1 MRVLLL
7 RWSVFPGAPSCARR
21 GPQLSVKTPGADRQT
36 DVIVVGGG
44 ASGLMCAISAGYRG
58 RRVLVLEKGPKCG
71 LKILVSGGGRC
82 NFTNTF
88 ADPREH
94 YLSQNPHFCISAM
107 KRFAPQDFVD
117 MVENASIAYHEK
129 TPGQLFCDES
139 ARDIVAM
146 LLQHC
151 EWAGVEVRTAQE
163 VTAVTARGEGGFE
176 LATHERTYMAP
187 KVVIASG
194 GLSMPKIAS
203 DLAFRTARRLELA
216 VVPPR
221 AALVPLTWN
230 NADKQRYAGLS
241 GISLLADVGCG
252 GASFRDSILFTHR
265 GLSGPAML
273 QISSFWRE
281 GEAVTIDLLPGIDV
295 EAWLREQ
302 RDVSA
307 RQLLST
313 VLRTRLPKRLVDALA
328 EHWFVDQKI
337 GGLPSRELVA
347 LALRLNGWAFVPGG
361 SEGYRTA
368 EVTLGGIS
376 TDEVSSKT
384 FELRHWPHLYAI
396 GEALDVT
403 GWLGGYN
410 FQWAWASGW
419 CCGQAL

>member
-1 MRVLLL
+1 MER
-7 RWSVFPGAPSCARR
+7 SSKSQPP
-21 GPQLSVKTPGADRQT
+21 

-88 ADPREH
+88 ADPGEH

-107 KRFAPQDFVD
+107 KRFSPQDFVD
-117 MVENASIAYHEK
+117 MVENAAIAYHEK

-139 ARDIVAM
+139 ARDILAM

-151 EWAGVEVRTAQE
+151 AWAGVEVRVMQE
-163 VTAVTARGEGGFE
+163 VTAVTAKGEGGFDVST
-176 LATHERTYMAP
+176 AGHVFSAS
-187 KVVIASG
+187 KVVLASG

-203 DLAFRTARRLELA
+203 DLAFRTARRLDLPVIE
-216 VVPPR
+216 PR

-230 NADKQRYAGLS
+230 TRDKERYAALS
-241 GISLLADVGCG
+241 GISLRAGTRCG
-252 GASFRDSILFTHR
+252 GATFTENILFTHR

-281 GEAVTIDLLPGIDV
+281 GQHVLIDLLPGIDA
-295 EAWLREQ
+295 EAWLREE
-302 RDVSA
+302 RDASS

-313 VLRTRLPKRLVDALA
+313 VLKRRLPNRLVEALA
-328 EHWFVDQKI
+328 NDWFIDQKI
-337 GGLPSRELVA
+337 GSLSSRELVA
-347 LALRLNGWAFVPGG
+347 LATKLNGWEFRPGG

-368 EVTLGGIS
+368 EVTLGGIN
-376 TDEVSSKT
+376 TDRVSSKT
-384 FELRHWPHLYAI
+384 FELREWPGLYAI

-419 CCGQAL
+419 CCGQAI